1 MRIRSLPALTVVA
14 LSLLAGCSQDDEAAD
29 RGSGAASTGSAAES
43 AAENKPSAGEAR
55 ALERAVEAYVTAY
68 FGNDAPTA
76 LGMMSQRCRS
86 VLVHE
91 AEHADKR
98 GEEAYAAAVE
108 QVAEEHGPR
117 EAADVTVDEVSGDRA
132 RVSYRVDGLPEFDQ
146 KGQPWAR
153 EDGAWRYDAC

>member
-1 MRIRSLPALTVVA
+1 MRIRSLPALTIVA

-29 RGSGAASTGSAAES
+29 HGSGAASSES
-43 AAENKPSAGEAR
+43 SSENKPSAGEAS

-76 LGMMSQRCRS
+76 LGMMSQRCRT

-108 QVAEEHGPR
+108 QVAGEHGPR
-117 EAADVTVDEVSGDRA
+117 KAADVTVDEVTGDRA
-132 RVSYRVDGLPEFDQ
+132 RVSYRVEGLPEFDQ